1 MNTFERI
8 IEGVFAAIA
17 TLFEWLMQFSFI
29 YPLIMSMVWI
39 TGASY
44 YFFYRERRDRRK
56 PTDPPELPEP
66 PPVTYIVPCHNE
78 APNITETIQSL
89 LDQDYP
95 EFEIIAV
102 NDCST
107 DDTGAILE
115 QLAAREPRLRVI
127 HFDINQGKA
136 MGLRVATLASNHE
149 ILICLDGDALL
160 DPNASRWMVR
170 HFINGARVG
179 AVTGNPRVRNR
190 TTLIG
195 RIQVGEFSS
204 IIGLIKR
211 AQRIY
216 GRVFTISGVV
226 SAFRKSA
233 VHQVGYW
240 SEDVVTEDID
250 ISWRLQQNHWDIR
263 YEPNAL
269 CWILMPETVI
279 GLWHQRR
286 RWAQGG
292 IEVLRKHFKSLFS
305 WRSRRM
311 WIVATELTISTV
323 WAYSIATVFIVW
335 LIGWLIDLPKPYGT
349 ASIPPGWT
357 GIILGTICLI
367 QFAVSIAIDSR
378 YERKL
383 GRVYYWLIWYPM
395 IYWVIQ
401 VLTSVVAV
409 PIALTRKPGSRGVW
423 KSLDRGMHPGQKL
436 AEEKDG

>member
-1 MNTFERI
+1 MSILEHI
-8 IEGVFAAIA
+8 FAFIA
-17 TLFEWLMQFSFI
+17 MLFEWLMQFSFM

-44 YFFYRERRDRRK
+44 YFFYRETRERLNPD
-56 PTDPPELPEP
+56 DPPDLPHA

-78 APNITETIQSL
+78 APNIEETIDSL
-89 LDQDYP
+89 LNQDYA

-102 NDCST
+102 NDAST
-107 DDTGAILE
+107 DNTAAVLDS
-115 QLAAREPRLRVI
+115 LAARHPELRVI
-127 HFDINQGKA
+127 HFDKNQGKA
-136 MGLRVATLASNHE
+136 MGLRVATLAANNE
-149 ILICLDGDALL
+149 ILVCLDGDALL
-160 DPNASRWMVR
+160 DPNATRWLVR
-170 HFINGARVG
+170 HFVNGARVG

-226 SAFRKSA
+226 SAFRKAA
-233 VHQVGYW
+233 VHQAGYW

-250 ISWRLQQNHWDIR
+250 ISWRLQLNHWDIR

-269 CWILMPETVI
+269 CWILMPETLV
-279 GLWHQRR
+279 GLWQQRL

-292 IEVLRKHFKSLFS
+292 IEVLRKHFRSLFH

-311 WIVATELTISTV
+311 WIVATELLISTV
-323 WAYSIATVFIVW
+323 WAYSIGTVFLVW
-335 LIGWLIDLPKPYGT
+335 FVGLLLNLPEPYGT

-378 YERKL
+378 YERNF

-401 VLTSVVAV
+401 VVTSVVAV
-409 PIALTRKPGSRGVW
+409 PIALTREPGSRGTW
-423 KSLDRGMHPGQKL
+423 KSPDRGVFPTAQV
-436 AEEKDG
+436 AEESDG